1 MGYSMQESSFFE
13 RNKVVSF
20 SIIIACMLFIGI
32 FFMEK
37 SKSVINMIPILRGE
51 VSLGNNFVI
60 TTTRNGYPILIKKD
74 DPTVGNQLRF
84 SGDVRSIFDDIV
96 FSLCEKGGVIIEVGA
111 HFGYRSI
118 HFGKFL
124 DGNGKIYAFE
134 PNFGVFSNLRKTIF
148 LNELDNTVVLKNIAI
163 SDYKG
168 TCNIDD
174 CLSIKKLHD
183 GTFSKPRNITV
194 NCSTLDDEMATEMRP
209 IKLLSIDI
217 PGSEFSIIK
226 GAWNIINRS
235 PDIIMVVSFDNDPI
249 NKNAEQEL
257 KQLEQNNF
265 NFYVSGKGSTLKE
278 ITLQELLK
286 PQETILV
293 ITKKTL
299 KCS

>member
-1 MGYSMQESSFFE
+1 MGCSMQESSFFE

-51 VSLGNNFVI
+51 VSLGNNFMI

-74 DPTVGNQLRF
+74 DPIVGNQLRF
-84 SGDVRSIFDDIV
+84 SGDARSNFDDVV

-124 DGNGKIYAFE
+124 GGNGKVYAFE
-134 PNFGVFSNLRKTIF
+134 PNFGVFSNLRKTVF
-148 LNELDNTVVLKNIAI
+148 LNELDNTVVLKNVAI

-174 CLSIKKLHD
+174 CLTIKKLDD

-194 NCSTLDDEMATEMRP
+194 NCSTLDDEMASEMRSV
-209 IKLLSIDI
+209 KLLSIDI
-217 PGSEFSIIK
+217 PGSEFAIIK
-226 GAWNIINRS
+226 GAWSIINRS

-249 NKNAEQEL
+249 NKDAEQEL
-257 KQLEQNNF
+257 KKLEQNNF
-265 NFYVSGKGSTLKE
+265 NFYVPSKGSALKE
-278 ITLQELLK
+278 VNLQELLK
-286 PQETILV
+286 PQKTILV